1 MPKTKM
7 VFLSDYENA
16 ILRYLAERIQ
26 SYIDTDD
33 LVLFVGNSGR
43 YVIGFSLIECVTKD
57 SHSVT

>member
-7 VFLSDYENA
+7 VYLSDYENA
-16 ILRYLAERIQ
+16 VLRYLAERVQ

-43 YVIGFSLIECVTKD
+43 YVVDISLSEHMTDNSHLVT
-57 SHSVT
+57 